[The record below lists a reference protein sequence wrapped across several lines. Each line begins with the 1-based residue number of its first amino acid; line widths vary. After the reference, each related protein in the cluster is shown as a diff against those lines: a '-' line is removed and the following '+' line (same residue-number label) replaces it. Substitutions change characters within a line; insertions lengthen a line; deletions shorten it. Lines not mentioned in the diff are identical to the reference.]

1 MQAAAPQAH
10 QGTDRFSEYLGP
22 VGFLTSLFFINFLSR
37 IILAPLLPTI
47 EKDLGISHASAG
59 SLFLLISGGYFMTLL
74 VSGFFSAR
82 LLHRRTIVLSAAC
95 LGVALFFSAFSKG
108 LWDLRA
114 GLVFMGLAAGLYL
127 PSGIATITAL
137 VNPRHWGKALAI
149 HELAPNLGFV
159 AAPLLAE
166 VMLGWVSWRHALFI
180 LGSLTLLASLAFS
193 RFGKG
198 GDFPG
203 QAPSFGAFKILFRL
217 PAFWIMMVLFMLG
230 ISATMGIY
238 TMLPLYLVAEH
249 GMLRSTANELIG
261 LSRVLSIIM
270 AFLAGWANDRMGAKR
285 TIMVVFI
292 LSGATTIL
300 LGVLQ
305 EFWLLLLV
313 FVQPLVAVCFFPPA
327 FAVLSTIGP
336 PGMSNVAVSLTIPV
350 AFLLGGGVM
359 PLLIGVMGDR
369 GSFAAG
375 IVIVGSMVLLGAL
388 LVAMMDHQQQQVN
401 PGPGDLASNDK

>member
-1 MQAAAPQAH
+1 MQAAEPQAY

-22 VGFLTSLFFINFLSR
+22 VGFLTAIFFINFLSR

-47 EKDLGISHASAG
+47 EQDLGISHASAG
-59 SLFLLISGGYFMTLL
+59 SLFLLISAGYFMTLM

-82 LLHRRTIVLSAAC
+82 FLHRRTIVLSAAC
-95 LGVALFFSAFSKG
+95 LGAALFFSAFSQG

-114 GLVFMGLAAGLYL
+114 GLILMGMAAGLYL
-127 PSGIATITAL
+127 PSGIASITAL
-137 VNPRHWGKALAI
+137 VNPRHWGKAIAI

-166 VMLGWVSWRHALFI
+166 VMLGWVSWRHALLI
-180 LGSLTLLASLAFS
+180 LGSLTLLASLAFA

-203 QAPSFGAFKILFRL
+203 KAPSFGAFKILFGL

-230 ISATMGIY
+230 ISATMGIF

-249 GMLRSTANELIG
+249 GMERSMANELIG
-261 LSRVLSIIM
+261 LSRILSIGM
-270 AFLAGWANDRMGAKR
+270 AFLAGWANDRLGAKR

-292 LSGATTIL
+292 LSGTTTIL

-313 FVQPLVAVCFFPPA
+313 FVQSLVSVCFFPPA
-327 FAVLSTIGP
+327 FAVLSAIAP
-336 PGMSNVAVSLTIPV
+336 SGMSNVAVSLTVPV
-350 AFLLGGGVM
+350 AFLIGGGVM
-359 PLLIGVMGDR
+359 PFLLGVMGDR

-375 IVIVGSMVLLGAL
+375 IVMMGGMILMGAL
-388 LVAMMDHQQQQVN
+388 LAAVMKLQD
-401 PGPGDLASNDK
+401 PR